1 MKRFSLLSASAMFAV
16 LAFTAVN
23 AEEAST
29 LFGTK
34 WKLGAFFNAETNE
47 LRKPDN
53 GSFADT
59 SDQEDLF
66 TLVFSQD
73 SIVRYEGR
81 EYQTC
86 KGRLAFSTFW
96 GLYTADYLNSAI
108 GFEVLIRPNKIGDPE
123 DGEKYDRA
131 LYLSRAFE
139 LNDTCLKIYYGDRSD
154 YLLFKPW
161 GWGQSGVPDVEGSV
175 SRVKPD
181 AAPTVSVPEIILSSS
196 PTDLAAGPNPVP
208 KSAGLVN
215 FYRVG
220 KQIKST
226 SLKVYNNAGRFIGK
240 IAITDVKTG
249 GVGVQ
254 SQSQS
259 KRQVGSWLLKDSKGR
274 PVSEGAYLVKGT
286 IKTVDGKSEKVSLLI
301 SIR

>member
-1 MKRFSLLSASAMFAV
+1 MKRFSLLSATAMFVV
-16 LAFTAVN
+16 LTFTAAN

-34 WKLGAFFNAETNE
+34 WKLDAFFSAETNE
-47 LRKPDN
+47 LKTPDN
-53 GSFADT
+53 GGFADT

-66 TLVFSQD
+66 TLVFSRD

-96 GLYTADYLNSAI
+96 GLYTADNINSTI
-108 GFEVLIRPNKIGDPE
+108 GFEVLIRPSKIADPD
-123 DGEKYDRA
+123 DGERYDRA
-131 LYLSRAFE
+131 LYLSRTFE
-139 LNDTCLKIYYGDRSD
+139 LKDTCLKIYYGDRSD

-161 GWGQSGVPDVEGSV
+161 GWRQSGVPDVESSV
-175 SRVKPD
+175 SRVKPNT
-181 AAPTVSVPEIILSSS
+181 ATTVAVPEIILS

-220 KQIKST
+220 KQVKSS
-226 SLKVYNNAGRFIGK
+226 SLKVYDNAGKFIGK

-249 GVGVQ
+249 GGV
-254 SQSQS
+254 QSQS
-259 KRQVGSWLLKDSKGR
+259 KRQVGSWPLKDSKGR

-286 IKTVDGKSEKVSLLI
+286 IKTVDGKSERVSLLI
-301 SIR
+301 SVSQNL